1 MHARRFSETLQ
12 IQTSPIKNDQLKH
25 LPQQTRKTQNQT
37 QPHKRNNMC
46 KYCKKST
53 HISDSLVFQLGDFW
67 PFGTSPPRG
76 RPFETLR
83 KGEPPLQDTAR
94 KELQGTSMDI
104 SGHKGYYRCLRDFS
118 ILSLL
123 LSHRSLILWNLG
135 TIFLKKK
142 GGKLATAVVF
152 GFFSWGRELKSNG
165 PPISVLRAKVTHLPC
180 LCKFP
185 ISNQKAVGLSQK

>member
-1 MHARRFSETLQ
+1 MQVFQKIYT
-12 IQTSPIKNDQLKH
+12 H
-25 LPQQTRKTQNQT
+25 LRL
-37 QPHKRNNMC
+37 
-46 KYCKKST
+46 
-53 HISDSLVFQLGDFW
+53 LVFQLGDFW

-142 GGKLATAVVF
+142 RGKTGDCQWCFFFFRGVGNSKVMVHSYQCWGQKSPTYHACVNFPFPTKKLLAFHRNRCIAF
-152 GFFSWGRELKSNG
+152 
-165 PPISVLRAKVTHLPC
+165 
-180 LCKFP
+180 
-185 ISNQKAVGLSQK
+185 